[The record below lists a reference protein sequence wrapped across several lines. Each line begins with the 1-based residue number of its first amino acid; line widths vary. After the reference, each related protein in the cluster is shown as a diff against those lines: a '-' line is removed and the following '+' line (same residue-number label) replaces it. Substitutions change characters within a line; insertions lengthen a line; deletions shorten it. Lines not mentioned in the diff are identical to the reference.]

1 MMIGLLIIAGIILIK
16 YKPLYKVTI
25 DGEIVGYLEDKNEF
39 ENRINEYIN
48 TSNEECIAFK
58 TLETEQSYNLEFV
71 LKEIASNEDEIFDY
85 IIENT
90 QTVYTMYAILVNE
103 DITSYVETE
112 EEAKQAVEKLNTQY
126 KGQNIEIGLRQIY
139 STTKPTVVET
149 EIAVAE
155 ISNTK
160 INPIITSRK
169 ATEVRKK
176 ATTNTKTTTQK
187 VTKSTSANG
196 VTLQIKPVSG
206 TITSRYGVRS
216 SIRKSTHTG
225 LDIAA
230 PTGTAIKS
238 MAAGTVIFSGNSGS
252 YGKMIK
258 VSHGNGVETWYAHCN
273 KLYYG
278 VGQQVSAG
286 QVIAEVGSTGNS
298 TGPHLHLEIRVN
310 GKSVN
315 PQKYIY

>member
-1 MMIGLLIIAGIILIK
+1 MIGLLIITGIIFIK

-25 DGEIVGYLEDKNEF
+25 DGEVIGYLKDKNEF

-48 TSNEECIAFK
+48 TNNEECIAFK

-71 LKEIASNEDEIFDY
+71 AKEIASNEDEVFDY

-112 EEAKQAVEKLNTQY
+112 EEAKQAVEKLNNQY
-126 KGQNIEIGLRQIY
+126 QGQNIAIGLRQIY

-149 EIAVAE
+149 EVAVAE
-155 ISNTK
+155 VSNTK

-169 ATEVRKK
+169 ATEARKK
-176 ATTNTKTTTQK
+176 ATTTSKTTQK

-206 TITSRYGVRS
+206 TITSRYGARS
-216 SIRKSTHTG
+216 SIRVSSHTG

-273 KLYYG
+273 ELYYG

-310 GKSVN
+310 GKAVN